1 MGIRSMTSFASVR
14 RRFGDTEIAWEVKT
28 VNHRYLEISP
38 RLPRDWAN
46 VEPALRKR
54 ISAKLNR
61 GKVDC
66 SLKLGHALAG
76 AASLRVDKAVL
87 TQLNKV
93 MDEVQC
99 EIHGL
104 AQANVIDVLNWTGV
118 LAREVED
125 VDGLKKA
132 ALDALDEALDEL
144 AAYRL
149 REGAS
154 LKAVILSRCD
164 GLEKAAA
171 EVAKKLPQ
179 VREHWRNRLLARI
192 EELDVE
198 VDPARVEQELL
209 FAAQKMDVA
218 EELDRLAIHIQE
230 VRSTLQS
237 DKSIGRRLDFLMQEL
252 NRETNTLSAKSV
264 DGVVTQLTVDMK
276 VFIEQMREQVQ
287 NIE

>member
-1 MGIRSMTSFASVR
+1 MVRSMTGFASVR

-38 RLPRDWAN
+38 RLPRDWNN
-46 VEPALRKR
+46 VEPALRER
-54 ISAKLNR
+54 IAAKLNR

-66 SLKLGHALAG
+66 SLKLEHASAG

-87 TQLNKV
+87 AQLGEAMN
-93 MDEVQC
+93 EVQR
-99 EIHGL
+99 EVHGL
-104 AQANVIDVLNWTGV
+104 AQANVMDVLNWAGV
-118 LAREVED
+118 LTSETED
-125 VDGLKKA
+125 VDALKQA
-132 ALDALDEALDEL
+132 ALDALSEVLEEL
-144 AAYRL
+144 VAYRL

-164 GLEKAAA
+164 GLEKAALKVA
-171 EVAKKLPQ
+171 EKLPQ

-218 EELDRLAIHIQE
+218 EELDRLTMHIQE
-230 VRSTLQS
+230 VRSTLAS

-264 DGVVTQLTVDMK
+264 DSTVTQLTVDMK

-287 NIE
+287 NVE

>member
-1 MGIRSMTSFASVR
+1 MGIRSMTGFASVR

-38 RLPRDWAN
+38 RLPRDWNN
-46 VEPALRKR
+46 VEPALREH
-54 ISAKLNR
+54 IAAKLNR

-66 SLKLGHALAG
+66 SLKLEYASKG
-76 AASLRVDKAVL
+76 AASLCV
-87 TQLNKV
+87 NKV
-93 MDEVQC
+93 VLAQLDEAMNEVQR
-99 EIHGL
+99 EVHGL
-104 AQANVIDVLNWTGV
+104 AQANVMDVLNWTGV
-118 LAREVED
+118 LVSETED

-132 ALDALDEALDEL
+132 ALDVLNEVLDEL
-144 AAYRL
+144 VAYRL

-154 LKAVILSRCD
+154 LKAVMLSRCD

-209 FAAQKMDVA
+209 FTAQKMDVA

-230 VRSTLQS
+230 VRSTLES

-264 DGVVTQLTVDMK
+264 DGAVTQLTVDMK